1 MEQLCQEKIGS
12 GSIRFSPLN
21 RMNHAAHFVAADL
34 GASSGRVMVGTWNGH
49 VFSLDELHRFP
60 NTGVAIA
67 GSLHWDISGMWSEIQ
82 CGLML
87 YRERF
92 QAPPA
97 AIGVDAWGVDFALLD
112 RRGELLGN
120 PNHYRDARTHDI
132 PELVFKRI
140 DARQLFRSTGV
151 QTMQI
156 NTIFQLYS
164 MVRSADPKLKTAE
177 TLLMI
182 PDLFHYF
189 LCGERVV
196 EHTEATTT
204 QMYSPTHGWA
214 RETLDALEIPTRILP
229 DVVRPGTQLASVRN
243 EVLRNIGFSGSF
255 PVVAVASHDTASAV
269 AAIPGMDK
277 DSVFIS
283 SGTWSLMGVELREPI
298 TSDQAYALGC
308 TNEGGADGSILLIK
322 NLTGLWLLQECQR
335 QWTREGRHYTW
346 SDISAMAA
354 TAPAFTCVMDVD
366 ANDFRAPDNM
376 HRAIAEYCRRTL
388 QPSPETVG
396 VVARACF
403 ESLALKYRS
412 VLESLEAVTA
422 RRLDTIRIVGG
433 GCLNTLLSQMTAD
446 ACNRTVVSGP
456 AEASAFGN
464 VMLQAIA
471 TRHLSNIGAGRAA
484 IAASIQ
490 CMTYFPQNTDV
501 WNEAYA
507 RIERTHMHA

>member
-1 MEQLCQEKIGS
+1 MTQS
-12 GSIRFSPLN
+12 V
-21 RMNHAAHFVAADL
+21 HFVAADL
-34 GASSGRVMVGTWNGH
+34 GASSGRLMVGRWDGSK
-49 VFSLDELHRFP
+49 FSLDELHRFP
-60 NTGVAIA
+60 NRGVEIS
-67 GSLHWDISGMWSEIQ
+67 GSLHWDVSGMWSEIQ
-82 CGLML
+82 RGLML

-92 QAPPA
+92 HDPPA

-112 RRGELLGN
+112 GSGELLGN
-120 PNHYRDARTHDI
+120 PYHYRDARTDGI
-132 PELVFKRI
+132 PQLVFQRI
-140 DARQLFRSTGV
+140 DERQLFLWTGV

-164 MVRSADPKLKTAE
+164 MVRDADPKLKAAA

-204 QMYSPTHGWA
+204 QMYSPTNGWA
-214 RETLDALEIPTRILP
+214 RQVLDTLEIPPRILP
-229 DVVRPGTQLASVRN
+229 DVVRPGTKLGPVRA
-243 EVLRNIGFSGSF
+243 EVLRDIGCSHGF

-269 AAIPGMDK
+269 AAIPGMNEN
-277 DSVFIS
+277 SAFIS

-298 TSDQAYALGC
+298 TSDRAYSLGF
-308 TNEGGADGSILLIK
+308 TNEGGADDSILLIK

-335 QWTREGRHYTW
+335 QWSHEGHDYTW
-346 SDISAMAA
+346 GDISAMAA
-354 TAPAFTCVMDVD
+354 TAPAFACLLDVD
-366 ANDFRAPDNM
+366 ASDFRAPENM
-376 HRAIAEYCRRTL
+376 HRAIAEYCRRSM
-388 QPSPETVG
+388 QPNPETIA
-396 VVARACF
+396 VVARGCF

-433 GCLNTLLSQMTAD
+433 GCLNSLLCQMTAD
-446 ACNRTVVSGP
+446 ACNRKVVSGP

-464 VMLQAIA
+464 VMLQAVA
-471 TRHLSNIGAGRAA
+471 TGHVSNIGAGRAA

-490 CMTYFPQNTDV
+490 CVTYFPQSTGV
-501 WNEAYA
+501 WDEAYA
-507 RIERTHMHA
+507 RMEQTHMHA

>member
-1 MEQLCQEKIGS
+1 MTQS
-12 GSIRFSPLN
+12 V
-21 RMNHAAHFVAADL
+21 HFVAADL
-34 GASSGRVMVGTWNGH
+34 GASSGRLMVGTWNGR
-49 VFSLDELHRFP
+49 VFSLVELHRFP
-60 NTGVAIA
+60 NIGVHAG
-67 GSLHWDISGMWSEIQ
+67 GSLHWDASGIWSEIQ
-82 CGLML
+82 RGLML

-92 QAPPA
+92 QDPPA

-112 RRGELLGN
+112 RSGELLGN
-120 PNHYRDARTHDI
+120 PYHYRDARTDGV
-132 PELVFKRI
+132 PELVFERI
-140 DARQLFRSTGV
+140 DARQLFRRTGV

-156 NTIFQLYS
+156 NTLFQLYS
-164 MVRSADPKLKTAE
+164 MVHGSDSKLKAAE

-182 PDLFHYF
+182 PDLFHNF

-204 QMYSPTHGWA
+204 QMYSSTNGWV
-214 RETLDALEIPTRILP
+214 RDVLDTLEIPTRILP
-229 DVVRPGTQLASVRN
+229 DVVRPGTKLGPVQA
-243 EVLRNIGFSGSF
+243 EVLRDTGFSRSF

-269 AAIPGMDK
+269 AAIPGMNEN
-277 DSVFIS
+277 SAFIS

-298 TSDQAYALGC
+298 TSDQAYSLGF
-308 TNEGGADGSILLIK
+308 TNEGGADGSMLLIK

-335 QWTREGRHYTW
+335 QWSREGRHYTW

-354 TAPAFTCVMDVD
+354 TAPAFACLLDVD
-366 ANDFRAPDNM
+366 ANDFRAPENM
-376 HRAIAEYCRRTL
+376 HRAIADFCGRTM
-388 QPSPETVG
+388 QPKPDTIG
-396 VVARACF
+396 VVARGCF

-433 GCLNTLLSQMTAD
+433 GCLNTLLCQMTAD

-464 VMLQAIA
+464 VTLQAIA
-471 TRHLSNIGAGRAA
+471 TGHLSDIGAGRAA

-490 CMTYFPQNTDV
+490 CMTYFPQRTDV
-501 WNEAYA
+501 WDEAYA
-507 RIERTHMHA
+507 RMEQTHMHV

>member
-1 MEQLCQEKIGS
+1 MTQS
-12 GSIRFSPLN
+12 V
-21 RMNHAAHFVAADL
+21 HFVAADL
-34 GASSGRVMVGTWNGH
+34 GASSGRLMVGTWDGRT
-49 VFSLDELHRFP
+49 FSLDELHRFP
-60 NTGVAIA
+60 NSGIHIGGA
-67 GSLHWDISGMWSEIQ
+67 LHWDTSGIWSEIRR
-82 CGLML
+82 GLML

-92 QAPPA
+92 QDPPA

-112 RRGELLGN
+112 RSGELLGN
-120 PNHYRDARTHDI
+120 PYHYRDARTDGI
-132 PELVFKRI
+132 PELVFQRI
-140 DARQLFRSTGV
+140 DERQLFRWTGV

-164 MVRSADPKLKTAE
+164 MVRSADPRLKAAE

-204 QMYSPTHGWA
+204 QMYSPTNGWA
-214 RETLDALEIPTRILP
+214 REVLHTLEIPTRIIS
-229 DVVRPGTQLASVRN
+229 DVVRPGTQLGSVRAG
-243 EVLRNIGFSGSF
+243 VLRDTGFHRGF

-269 AAIPGMDK
+269 AAIPGVNEN
-277 DSVFIS
+277 SAFIS

-298 TSDQAYALGC
+298 TSDQAYSRGF

-335 QWTREGRHYTW
+335 LWSREGRHCTW
-346 SDISAMAA
+346 TDISSMAA
-354 TAPAFTCVMDVD
+354 AAPAFACLLDVD
-366 ANDFRAPDNM
+366 ANDFRAPENM
-376 HRAIAEYCRRTL
+376 HHAIAEYCRRTM
-388 QPSPETVG
+388 QPNPDTIG
-396 VVARACF
+396 AVARGCF

-412 VLESLEAVTA
+412 VLESLETVTT

-433 GCLNTLLSQMTAD
+433 GCLNTLLCQMTAD
-446 ACNRTVVSGP
+446 ACNRTVISGP

-471 TRHLSNIGAGRAA
+471 TGHLSNIGAGRAA

-490 CMTYFPQNTDV
+490 CMSYFPQRTDA
-501 WNEAYA
+501 WDEAYS
-507 RIERTHMHA
+507 RMEQTHMHA